1 MPRSWT
7 AQAGSGSVG
16 AVWDVRAGDGAG
28 GFTWNEAS
36 AMTRT
41 YQSSEHPYS
50 ESRLTRSGLLFVS
63 GVLPYRDD
71 GTIERDPLAAVQ
83 CVVRQLANRLH
94 DAGCGLQDVVDVL
107 VFVTDVELR
116 STVNQVFSDVFT
128 SPMPCRSVI
137 GVKELPQGAVVEIR
151 AVAEP

>member
-1 MPRSWT
+1 MNGTPAR
-7 AQAGSGSVG
+7 V
-16 AVWDVRAGDGAG
+16 
-28 GFTWNEAS
+28 
-36 AMTRT
+36 

-71 GTIERDPLAAVQ
+71 GTMERDPLSAVR
-83 CVVRQLANRLH
+83 CAVGQLADRLH
-94 DAGCGLQDVVDVL
+94 DAGCGLQDVIDVL
-107 VFVTDVELR
+107 VFVTDIGMR
-116 STVNQVFSDVFT
+116 SMVNDVFSDVFT

-137 GVKELPQGAVVEIR
+137 GVDELPQGAVVEMR

>member
-1 MPRSWT
+1 M
-7 AQAGSGSVG
+7 
-16 AVWDVRAGDGAG
+16 
-28 GFTWNEAS
+28 NEAPP
-36 AMTRT
+36 RV

-71 GTIERDPLAAVQ
+71 GTLERDPLSAIRCAVG
-83 CVVRQLANRLH
+83 QLANRLH
-94 DAGCGLQDVVDVL
+94 DAGCGLPDVVDVL
-107 VFVTDVELR
+107 VFVTDIELR
-116 STVNQVFSDVFT
+116 AMVNQVFSEVFT

-137 GVKELPQGAVVEIR
+137 GVAALPQGAVVELR

>member
-1 MPRSWT
+1 MS
-7 AQAGSGSVG
+7 
-16 AVWDVRAGDGAG
+16 
-28 GFTWNEAS
+28 EAPQ
-36 AMTRT
+36 RL

-50 ESRLTRSGLLFVS
+50 ESRRTRAGLLFVS
-63 GVLPYRDD
+63 GVLPYRED
-71 GTIERDPLAAVQ
+71 GTIERDPSLAVECAVK
-83 CVVRQLANRLH
+83 QLAKRLD

-107 VFVTDVELR
+107 VFVTDVGMR
-116 STVNQVFSDVFT
+116 SIVNQVFSGVFT